1 MTRLQRYRALLAAM
15 NPSSDPQAAIDGG
28 LYVDPPGQSVWA
40 ALKLKL
46 ELEPASSHLVL
57 GGIGSGKTSELL
69 KTCMALQGT
78 LPEVGDFV
86 AYCDV
91 SQHHHLDE
99 KPVRGVLFALA
110 AGLLMKATGSLPQTG
125 PVADAAQVLRRFA
138 DGYFRT
144 VRRRRLPDDDVSG
157 PDRVALFD
165 EEVEFVEGVMKPPP
179 REESLPVRFK
189 WLVRNMQRVRAHILG
204 EDKSAVVCF
213 DSLDRLARPESF
225 KTMVMDDVRALKRA
239 GIGVVVVGP
248 IRYSVGSDR
257 GLVDIFD
264 QTHFNLAVDPRE
276 PSGLAFLCDV
286 LRRRSAASGLLP
298 EEILAPI
305 AQASGGV
312 LRDLIT
318 LAKRSAEEAY
328 AAGHPTVTLEDVERA
343 ADASGRSLA
352 VGLDDAQLRLLRGV
366 RSTGGFVVRG
376 ERELSLLETRRV
388 LLYPGNRWAVHPT
401 LARLLDLMPEV
412 E

>member
-1 MTRLQRYRALLAAM
+1 M
-15 NPSSDPQAAIDGG
+15 NPSSDPQEAIRGG
-28 LYVDPPGQSVWA
+28 LYVDPPGEPVWA
-40 ALKLKL
+40 ALRRKL
-46 ELEPASSHLVL
+46 ELEPASAHLVL

-69 KTCMALQGT
+69 KTCMALQSS

-91 SQHHHLDE
+91 SQHHHFDE
-99 KPVRGVLFALA
+99 KPVRGALFALA
-110 AGLLMKATGSLPQTG
+110 ARQLMQAGRPLPKKGPAADALSVLQRFAHGYMRVVRPHGDPDPDEAPEPDYDPSDYEVTEHVPGVLVSPPQTE
-125 PVADAAQVLRRFA
+125 
-138 DGYFRT
+138 
-144 VRRRRLPDDDVSG
+144 
-157 PDRVALFD
+157 RV
-165 EEVEFVEGVMKPPP
+165 P
-179 REESLPVRFK
+179 
-189 WLVRNMQRVRAHILG
+189 WQLG
-204 EDKSAVVCF
+204 ELIPHLKTLREHVLGGDKNAIVCF
-213 DSLDRLARPESF
+213 DSLDRLARPELF
-225 KTMVMDDVRALKRA
+225 KVMVADDVRALKRA

-248 IRYSVGSDR
+248 IRFMVGSDR

-264 QTHFNLAVDPRE
+264 QTHFNMAVDPQE
-276 PSGLAFLCDV
+276 PSGLGFLCDV

-305 AQASGGV
+305 AVASGGV

-328 AAGHPTVTLEDVERA
+328 AAGHPTVERDDVERA
-343 ADASGRSLA
+343 VDASGRGLA
-352 VGLDDAQLRLLRGV
+352 VGLDDAQLKLLRSV

-388 LLYPGNRWAVHPT
+388 LLYTGNRWAVHPT